1 MKKLWISAASNI
13 TDAAL
18 NAGMSLLNA
27 LADLILLMYL
37 WPFSARMAN
46 VAEFIGSFATACCY
60 LALGA
65 PVMFE
70 GQVML
75 PSWCGDITILSI
87 SLVGVSLQAIR
98 VMSGPISLVGLK
110 SVKFIFKGI
119 QSFLAAT
126 CGGAADKAQDAVQNV
141 QEAAQKATQSLNMG
155 KASELARQSSMVA
168 NEGLT
173 GAAEDMFDD
182 TYLPADDDDQVFG
195 IFVVDLSRKN
205 GTSIELMTVVWS
217 FCDSR
222 SACSVLCSD
231 LVSTSAGRTWH
242 SRCWRC
248 CGTGCSSDRGK
259 ERRRRACMGKLR
271 ESRDQKF

>member
-1 MKKLWISAASNI
+1 
-13 TDAAL
+13 
-18 NAGMSLLNA
+18 
-27 LADLILLMYL
+27 
-37 WPFSARMAN
+37 
-46 VAEFIGSFATACCY
+46 
-60 LALGA
+60 
-65 PVMFE
+65 
-70 GQVML
+70 
-75 PSWCGDITILSI
+75 
-87 SLVGVSLQAIR
+87 
-98 VMSGPISLVGLK
+98 
-110 SVKFIFKGI
+110 
-119 QSFLAAT
+119 
-126 CGGAADKAQDAVQNV
+126 
-141 QEAAQKATQSLNMG
+141 
-155 KASELARQSSMVA
+155 MVA